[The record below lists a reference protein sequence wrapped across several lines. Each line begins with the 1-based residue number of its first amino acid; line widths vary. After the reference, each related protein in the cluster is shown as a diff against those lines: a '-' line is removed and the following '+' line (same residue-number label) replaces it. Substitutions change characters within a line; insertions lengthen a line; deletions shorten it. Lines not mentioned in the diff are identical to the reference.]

1 MDAWLGEAHDAP
13 TMVPRASRVVV
24 AVALLASSC
33 ALLLAACAPEP
44 RPTASGAVIA
54 TLPIAG
60 LSPVSIS
67 DPSQGAKDA
76 FAKCHIGDQFS
87 IERVAGMGQI
97 PSARDLF
104 HYVPLTGRERE
115 FNADVPAWVIQFH
128 GDIPMR
134 DGLWTDPVCI
144 VTPESFGYYATGPSK
159 DYNTGMVSM
168 PEPPPTPPDR
178 SLPPLLP

>member
-1 MDAWLGEAHDAP
+1 MNIR
-13 TMVPRASRVVV
+13 VSRVVA
-24 AVALLASSC
+24 AVALFASSC
-33 ALLLAACAPEP
+33 ALILAACTPEP
-44 RPTASGAVIA
+44 TPNPSMAVIL
-54 TLPIAG
+54 TLPTG
-60 LSPVSIS
+60 DLSPISIS
-67 DPSQGAKDA
+67 DPSSGAKDA

-87 IERVAGMGQI
+87 IEQVAGMGQV

-115 FNADVPAWVIQFH
+115 FNADVPAWVIQFR

-144 VTPESFGYYATGPSK
+144 VTPQSFGYYATGPSK
-159 DYNTGMVSM
+159 DYNTGTVET

-178 SLPPLLP
+178 SLPPLRP